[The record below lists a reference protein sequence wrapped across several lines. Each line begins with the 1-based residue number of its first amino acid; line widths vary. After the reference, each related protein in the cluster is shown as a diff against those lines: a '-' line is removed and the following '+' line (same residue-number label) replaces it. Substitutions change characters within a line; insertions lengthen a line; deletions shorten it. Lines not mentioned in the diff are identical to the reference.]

1 MRYSVRSIW
10 AFCVFLGILGF
21 ALVLFPDPILTLLG
35 LPPAKDYWILVAGML
50 LVGLS
55 IYYAYAAHEKLTSFM
70 RLTAIMR
77 SLVLPYF
84 LVLVM
89 TDRAPLPILIIGVI
103 DLIFA
108 GWTFI
113 GLKLDESR
121 TRLQAA

>member
-1 MRYSVRSIW
+1 MSHSVRSIW
-10 AFCVFLGILGF
+10 ASCVYLGILGF

-55 IYYAYAAHEKLTSFM
+55 IYYAFAAYEKLISFI

-77 SLVLPYF
+77 SLILPYF

-89 TDRAPLPILIIGVI
+89 INRAPLPIMIIGIV

-108 GWTFI
+108 GWTFV
-113 GLKLDESR
+113 GLKLDKSQ
-121 TRLQAA
+121 TGLHAA